1 MQKKYFGADFVLSML
16 DQITLFSIWFEV
28 FINFIALSLSN
39 SILTDKFRESL
50 SRKVVYET
58 IV

>member
-39 SILTDKFRESL
+39 SILTDKFR
-50 SRKVVYET
+50 
-58 IV
+58 